1 MKRFLKAIFVCSVL
15 VITVLVASEFLIV
28 TTAKDK
34 IFKNVQEL
42 PTNEVGLLLGTSK
55 YANNGLRNLYFIYRT
70 QAAAELYKSGK
81 VKKILISGDN
91 STENYSEPE
100 DMEAELI
107 GLGVPAEAIVLDYA
121 GFDTYDSV
129 VRANQIFGQQKFTV
143 ISQQFQN
150 ERAIYIA
157 QAFDLDVIA
166 FNAQA
171 VPIEVA
177 PRVYIRERLA
187 RIKMIWDLLIKADPK
202 YLGDKIQ
209 I

>member
-1 MKRFLKAIFVCSVL
+1 MKKFLKIGFVCSIVA
-15 VITVLVASEFLIV
+15 ITVLLASELLIV
-28 TTAKDK
+28 AKAKDK
-34 IFKNVQEL
+34 IFTNVEDV
-42 PTNEVGLLLGTSK
+42 PTNEIGLLLGTSK
-55 YANNGLRNLYFIYRT
+55 YANNGLKNLYFIYRT

-81 VKKILISGDN
+81 VKKVLISGDN

-100 DMEAELI
+100 DMQAELI

-129 VRANQIFGQQKFTV
+129 VRASQIFGQQKFTI

-171 VPIEVA
+171 VPIGVA

-187 RIKMIWDLLIKADPK
+187 RIKMMLDLFIKSDPK
-202 YLGDKIQ
+202 FLGDKIE